1 MGKVHSIFINSLEN
15 LWIIGNIIHHAVQSF
30 YAMELCNI
38 VDYNLYMG

>member
-1 MGKVHSIFINSLEN
+1 MGKVDSILINSLEN
-15 LWIIGNIIHHAVQSF
+15 LWITENIIHYTAQSF